1 MHMMKDSAYNGKTEI
16 TIRRMTFED
25 IPSAQQVEQVSFS
38 EPWTQE
44 MFHATLLLPY
54 AAYYVAELLAETGK
68 RIVGICGV
76 RKILGEGEITNV
88 AVLPGFRG
96 LRIARRMLERLIR
109 DAQEEEVSDFTLEV
123 REGNAPAIS
132 LYKGLGF
139 VTEGIRK
146 NFYTKPAEDALIM
159 WRRGIREIIE
169 EPEAG

>member
-1 MHMMKDSAYNGKTEI
+1 MLNTDKNDDKNQMV

-25 IPSAQQVEQVSFS
+25 IPFAQQVEQVSFT

-54 AAYYVAELLAETGK
+54 AAYYVAELMAETGK
-68 RIVGICGV
+68 KIIGICGV

-88 AVLPGFRG
+88 AVLPQFRG
-96 LRIARRMLERLIR
+96 LRIARKMLEKLIR

-123 REGNAPAIS
+123 RKGNAPAIA
-132 LYKGLGF
+132 LYEGLGF

-159 WRRGIREIIE
+159 WRRSGLEVREGI
-169 EPEAG
+169 AND